1 LAYFKKSHAWLTTYA
16 PARHPEY
23 VVTVL
28 VEHGGHGGSAAGPI
42 AAKIYQWLY
51 YHGYFKHH
59 PLEEVQKELA
69 KKREDLN
76 ATQSP
81 DSQAPKLR
89 MDQTQSDSG

>member
-1 LAYFKKSHAWLTTYA
+1 MFTGEQGTLRLDRWLAASL
-16 PARHPEY
+16 
-23 VVTVL
+23 VVL

-81 DSQAPKLR
+81 NTQAPKLR
-89 MDQTQSDSG
+89 MDQTRIGN